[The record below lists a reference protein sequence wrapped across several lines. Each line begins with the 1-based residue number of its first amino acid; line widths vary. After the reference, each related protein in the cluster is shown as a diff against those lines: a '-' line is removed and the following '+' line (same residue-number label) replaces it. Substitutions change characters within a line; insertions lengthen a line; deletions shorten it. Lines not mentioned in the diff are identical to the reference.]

1 MSYIRNGHK
10 LHWFDDESTE
20 YVFPCSDNAIE
31 DYGSNYDHLPSLV
44 ELIGNIVFRETKD
57 FSYATKLV
65 VVLAHKL
72 RISHKLRAD
81 NFPHEEITNRVG
93 QDYRAELERCGRYLQ
108 GCSSNTHYPD
118 DEISDFGFLDTFE
131 DEEELFDVEKNMD
144 GMIEEAEIAVLGV
157 IDKLDLPC
165 PITIDATFFRWSG
178 CDEGYEFGVDLKFDE
193 MFTSESFKEENEIQK
208 VEDAIEKSGVLKHL
222 EKRVG
227 KIEVCCY
234 IPFDVMSLND
244 THPTTP

>member
-10 LHWFDDESTE
+10 LHWFNDESTE

-65 VVLAHKL
+65 VILARKL
-72 RISHKLRAD
+72 HISHKLRAD
-81 NFPHEEITNRVG
+81 HFPQEDLHVRVG
-93 QDYRAELERCGRYLQ
+93 QDYRAELERCGRYLE
-108 GCSSNTHYPD
+108 GYSYNHYPS

-131 DEEELFDVEKNMD
+131 DEDELFDVEENMD
-144 GMIEEAEIAVLGV
+144 TMIEEARVAVMGV
-157 IDKLDLPC
+157 IEKLDLPC
-165 PITIDATFFRWSG
+165 PLTIDASFFRWTG
-178 CDEGYEFGVDLKFDE
+178 CDGEYEFGVDLKFDE
-193 MFTSESFKEENEIQK
+193 MFTSESSTEENEIKK
-208 VEDAIEKSGVLKHL
+208 VEDAIEESGVLKHL

-234 IPFDVMSLND
+234 VPFNLDACTL
-244 THPTTP
+244 PKEP